1 MLDLRGWVNRAVGLQ
16 PVKSATAAQEVL
28 DYINE
33 RMRGMLVDGENGH
46 STEMFDAVMAAN
58 PRSPR
63 DAATRLAAL
72 ATFLQRPEA
81 ASLAAANKRIANILR
96 KSAGDAGRDS
106 VGDWINA
113 DLLKLP
119 AEQALH
125 AALLRQQGPV
135 RAAVAKGDYAGALA
149 QLADLRGVVDAFF
162 DQVMVND
169 PDAALRANRH
179 ALLAALRDLF
189 AGIADFSRLPG

>member
-1 MLDLRGWVNRAVGLQ
+1 MS
-16 PVKSATAAQEVL
+16 KAAQELL
-28 DYINE
+28 DYILE
-33 RMRGMLVDGENGH
+33 RLRGLLVDGQNGN
-46 STEMFDAVMAAN
+46 STEMFDAVMAAK

-96 KSAGDAGRDS
+96 KLPGDAGKG
-106 VGDWINA
+106 VLA
-113 DLLKLP
+113 DRIDAALLKLP

-125 AALLRQQGPV
+125 AALLQQQGPV
-135 RAAVAKGDYAGALA
+135 RAAVAGADYAAALA
-149 QLADLRGVVDAFF
+149 QLAGLRGVVDTFF